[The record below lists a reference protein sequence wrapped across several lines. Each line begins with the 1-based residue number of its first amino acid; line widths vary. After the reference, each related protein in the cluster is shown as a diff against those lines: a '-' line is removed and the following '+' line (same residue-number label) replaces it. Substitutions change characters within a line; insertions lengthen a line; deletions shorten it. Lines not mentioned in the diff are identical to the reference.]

1 MSSRPP
7 PKQQSFGSLL
17 WEILRLGARTLWG
30 SNANPVRPL
39 VQRQQA
45 LAVLGLPPNAT
56 RQQIKRRYRVLA
68 KQHHP
73 DRGGDPR
80 QMQRI
85 IAAYEL
91 LMKDQQAQ

>member
-7 PKQQSFGSLL
+7 KSLAAL
-17 WEILRLGARTLWG
+17 FWEILRVGVRTFWQ
-30 SNANPVRPL
+30 SNANPARPL
-39 VQRQQA
+39 LQRQQA

-56 RQQIKRRYRVLA
+56 PQQIKRRYRALA
-68 KQHHP
+68 KRYHP

-85 IAAYEL
+85 IAAYEFL
-91 LMKDQQAQ
+91 ARNPLP

>member
-7 PKQQSFGSLL
+7 PKQQSFASLL
-17 WEILRLGARTLWG
+17 WEILRLGARALWG

-45 LAVLGLPPNAT
+45 LAVLELPPNAT

-68 KQHHP
+68 IQHHP
-73 DRGGDPR
+73 DRGWDPR

-85 IAAYEL
+85 IAAYQL
-91 LMKDQQAQ
+91 PMKDHAAH